1 MNKILKTIA
10 GVAIILAI
18 IFTGCSNEPKNSKE
32 KESVT
37 LEAEKEDHARDVG
50 EKGEGEEDGTQ
61 FGLSDVYDDVRNGAH
76 LILTYDAE
84 NNIFKGTVE
93 NTIDEVIRKVRVE
106 VHLSNGIELG
116 PTTAVDLKPGEKVDV
131 ELKASE
137 KDFETWST
145 HAEVGSSEQGHGG
158 GEGEHSGEEDDEHDK
173 EGGEEHK

>member
-1 MNKILKTIA
+1 MNHISKTIA

-37 LEAEKEDHARDVG
+37 LEAEGGEHNRDTESG
-50 EKGEGEEDGTQ
+50 GEGEESGTQ
-61 FGLSDVYDDVRNGAH
+61 FGLDDVYDDIRKGAH
-76 LILTYDAE
+76 LILAYDAE

-93 NTIDEVIRKVRVE
+93 NNSVEIIEKVRVE

-137 KDFETWST
+137 KGFETWST
-145 HAEVGSSEQGHGG
+145 HAEVGSSE
-158 GEGEHSGEEDDEHDK
+158 HSGEEDDEQDK